1 MEKLIQG
8 IHRFQS
14 DVFAVRQD
22 FFRRLVDAQQ
32 PQALFI
38 TCSDSRMVPDLI
50 CQSDPGDLFVIRN
63 AGNIIPAFNP
73 AVAMGEAA
81 TIEYAIRAL
90 GIRDIIV
97 CGHTRCGA
105 MQAVLNPD
113 AAADM
118 PRVRQWLGSA
128 EASAEIIR
136 NCYQHLS
143 PESRWNVLTQENVLV
158 QLENLRTHPA
168 VLTGLAGGDLRL
180 HAWVYKME
188 TGQVFTYDPE
198 PGQFLP
204 VVRHSEKSEPVTIP
218 RAANHLANGPFR
230 PTTATNGRAI

>member
-1 MEKLIQG
+1 MVKLIQG

-22 FFRRLVDAQQ
+22 FFHRLVDGQR
-32 PQALFI
+32 PQALLI
-38 TCSDSRMVPDLI
+38 TCSDSRIIPDLI
-50 CQSDPGDLFVIRN
+50 CQTDPGDLFVIRN
-63 AGNIIPAFNP
+63 AGNIIPPYNP
-73 AVAMGEAA
+73 AMVSGEAA
-81 TIEYAIRAL
+81 TIEYAIRGL
-90 GIRDIIV
+90 GIKDIIV

-113 AAADM
+113 SAADM
-118 PRVRQWLGSA
+118 PRVRQWLTSA
-128 EASAEIIR
+128 EASAEIVC
-136 NCYQHLS
+136 NCYQDLS

-188 TGQVFTYDPE
+188 TGQVFSYDPE
-198 PGQFLP
+198 PGQFTP
-204 VVRHSEKSEPVTIP
+204 VVRDSEKPEPGSVP
-218 RAANHLANGPFR
+218 RAANHNANGPFR
-230 PTTATNGRAI
+230 PLTATNGRAI